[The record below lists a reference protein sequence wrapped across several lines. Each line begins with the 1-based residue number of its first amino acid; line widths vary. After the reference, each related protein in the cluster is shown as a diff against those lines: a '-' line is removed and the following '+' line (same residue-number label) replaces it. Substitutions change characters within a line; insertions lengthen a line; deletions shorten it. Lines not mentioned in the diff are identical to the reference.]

1 MNRRETCLSF
11 FLLLIIS
18 CAPPVTVSVPFT
30 DDFERD
36 RLGDNWYMIENADW
50 EIKNGALH
58 SSNSKNVPLW
68 LKLKLPE
75 NVIIEF
81 DAWAEKTNFC
91 DLKCEIFADGRIHAS
106 GYIII
111 LGGWKNQISTIAR
124 LDEHEKTR
132 IEKRPTEC
140 DPKARHHFRIIRY
153 NGKIE
158 WYLNDKPYM
167 ERADKEPLFG
177 SKHNR
182 FAFSNWMTDAYYDN
196 LSIREYKP

>member
-1 MNRRETCLSF
+1 MKMKIIAICLYF
-11 FLLLIIS
+11 VVIS
-18 CAPPVTVSVPFT
+18 CAPPVTVTVPFS

-36 RLGDNWYMIENADW
+36 RLGDNYYMLENADW

-58 SSNSKNVPLW
+58 SSNAKNVPLW

-75 NVIIEF
+75 NVVIEF

-91 DLKCEIFADGRIHAS
+91 DLKCEMFADGRIHAS

-132 IEKRPTEC
+132 LEKRPTGC
-140 DPKARHHFRIIRY
+140 DPKARHHFKIVRY

-158 WYLNDKPYM
+158 WYLNGSLYM
-167 ERADKEPLFG
+167 ERTDREPLYG
-177 SKHNR
+177 AK
-182 FAFSNWMTDAYYDN
+182 
-196 LSIREYKP
+196 

>member
-1 MNRRETCLSF
+1 MRE
-11 FLLLIIS
+11 FLLVFSLILIS
-18 CAPPVTVSVPFT
+18 CSPPVTVSVPFS

-36 RLGDNWYMIENADW
+36 NIGENWYSMDKSDW

-58 SSNSKNVPLW
+58 SSNSRNVPLW

-75 NVIIEF
+75 NVVIEF
-81 DAWAEKTNFC
+81 DAWTDKTKYC
-91 DLKCEIFADGRIHAS
+91 DLKCEIFGDGRIHAS

-132 IEKRPTEC
+132 VEKRPAEC
-140 DPKARHHFRIIRY
+140 DPDKKHHFKIIRY

-158 WYLNDKPYM
+158 WYLDDKLYM
-167 ERADKEPLFG
+167 ERVDREPLSG
-177 SKHNR
+177 RKHDR
-182 FAFSNWMTDAYYDN
+182 FAFSNWVSDAYYDN
-196 LSIREYKP
+196 LSIKEFKK